1 MGEREA
7 TCILSR
13 LPPYGTHTGVD
24 AQQSGDG
31 ALNFAAA
38 FGKST
43 LDRQVGFVIHA
54 GLATSTDSET
64 DDAGQHVVGEVAHKL
79 VNRAESNAAC
89 RTTGSNNKTRGRC
102 RRAFVERRKR
112 VPLKLVLSC
121 LQDLFAVHRVRN

>member
-54 GLATSTDSET
+54 RLATPTDSQIN
-64 DDAGQHVVGEVAHKL
+64 DAGQTSSE
-79 VNRAESNAAC
+79 RC
-89 RTTGSNNKTRGRC
+89 RTSWSIVPNRMRHVGQPVATTKPVEDVGALSLNVESVC
-102 RRAFVERRKR
+102 RSSSR
-112 VPLKLVLSC
+112 
-121 LQDLFAVHRVRN
+121 